1 MTKDMESCY
10 RAFGARVEQIRDAL
24 GLTQQEL
31 AKRLKLS
38 RGSLA
43 NIETGRQRVLL
54 HTVEEIAKAL
64 GTKPIVLMKGIWT

>member
-1 MTKDMESCY
+1 MRKDLESCY

-24 GLTQQEL
+24 GLTQHEL

-54 HTVEEIAKAL
+54 HTVEDFAKAL
-64 GTKPIVLMKGIWT
+64 GTTPRGLMKGLWP